1 MKGVVF
7 DILRDMVE
15 EQFGLEGWNALLEK
29 AGSDGLYLS
38 SESYPDEEMSKLV
51 QVATDYTGMSTEDLL
66 RHFGQYMIRQF
77 YDRFPS
83 FFDNRHDL
91 LDFLNS
97 VDRIV
102 HVEVLKL
109 YPDANL
115 PKFNYE
121 QDTPKALTMIYHS
134 KRRMCW
140 LAEGLILGSAIHYGQ
155 KVRLIHDV
163 CMHKGHDSCHIQV
176 ELLESDDG

>member
-38 SESYPDEEMSKLV
+38 SESYPDAEMNKLV
-51 QVATDYTGMSTEDLL
+51 TVACEFTGMSAEEML
-66 RHFGQYMIRQF
+66 RKFGVYMVAQF

-83 FFDNRHDL
+83 FFENCTDL
-91 LDFLNS
+91 LSFLSS

-115 PKFNYE
+115 PTFNYE
-121 QDTPKALTMIYHS
+121 RTHEQSLTMIYRS

-140 LAEGLILGSAIHYGQ
+140 LAEGLILGAADHYHE
-155 KVRLIHDV
+155 KISIKHDI
-163 CMHKGHDSCHIQV
+163 CMHSGHDACHIQIDV
-176 ELLESDDG
+176 VGSEND

>member
-38 SESYPDEEMSKLV
+38 SESYPDAEMTKLV
-51 QVATDYTGMSTEDLL
+51 VVACEFTGMEQEALL
-66 RHFGQYMIRQF
+66 RHFGKYMVKQF

-83 FFDNRHDL
+83 FFDNCTGL
-91 LDFLNS
+91 LEFLAS

-115 PKFNYE
+115 PRFNYDQRPGSILME
-121 QDTPKALTMIYHS
+121 YHS

-140 LAEGLILGSAIHYGQ
+140 LAEGLILGSAEHFKEPI
-155 KVRLIHDV
+155 RITHDV
-163 CMHKGHDSCHIQV
+163 CMHKGDESCHIQV
-176 ELLESDDG
+176 DLVESDDG